1 MRKWVG
7 AAAAA
12 VVGTSSLTGCGVPS
26 GGILGV
32 MVDGRGEPS
41 IVVQMCEGHID
52 GATLYLE
59 DPDPDRMPAQ
69 HKTMGTWEVSPPVT
83 GFSQFFL
90 DTGGN
95 GWRVAGTLM
104 PREPETRYTIY
115 GWSKDNSW
123 SASHLSFSEH
133 ELANLGPG
141 TVRVPDNEP
150 EAQGNRT
157 VSLADFRTKTCEEW
171 F

>member
-12 VVGTSSLTGCGVPS
+12 FLGTLSLTGCGVPS
-26 GGILGV
+26 GGIVGV
-32 MVDGRGEPS
+32 MVDGRGKPL

-52 GATLYLE
+52 GATLYQPSDSE
-59 DPDPDRMPAQ
+59 GVADEKETGR
-69 HKTMGTWEVSPPVT
+69 WEVSPPVT
-83 GFSQFFL
+83 GFSQFSL

-104 PREPETRYTIY
+104 PRDPETRYTIY

-133 ELANLGPG
+133 ELADLGPG
-141 TVRVPDNEP
+141 NVRVPHNEP
-150 EAQGNRT
+150 EAEGNRT
-157 VSLADFRTKTCEEW
+157 ESLADFQTKTCEDW
-171 F
+171 H